1 MAGDEN
7 TIAQTYSN
15 YVQAFQ
21 TLDRRA
27 VLPYCHVPC
36 MFVSPQGVRIMETP
50 SEVES
55 LFNRVMEGLKAR
67 GFAQSRLTD
76 FEVKQMS
83 EDIALVSVSRVRY
96 KTDGSELEQLGETYT
111 FRKTEKDWKI
121 VAAMVHDPDTVLRLC

>member
-55 LFNRVMEGLKAR
+55 LFNRVMEGPE
-67 GFAQSRLTD
+67 ST
-76 FEVKQMS
+76 
-83 EDIALVSVSRVRY
+83 
-96 KTDGSELEQLGETYT
+96 
-111 FRKTEKDWKI
+111 
-121 VAAMVHDPDTVLRLC
+121 RLCAEPANGLRSETNERGHRFSERQPRAIQDRRK

>member
-7 TIAQTYSN
+7 TIAQTHSN

-55 LFNRVMEGLKAR
+55 LFNRVIEGLKAR
-67 GFAQSRLTD
+67 GCAEPANGLR
-76 FEVKQMS
+76 S
-83 EDIALVSVSRVRY
+83 ETNER
-96 KTDGSELEQLGETYT
+96 GHCFSERQPRAIQDR
-111 FRKTEKDWKI
+111 RK
-121 VAAMVHDPDTVLRLC
+121 

>member
-1 MAGDEN
+1 
-7 TIAQTYSN
+7 
-15 YVQAFQ
+15 
-21 TLDRRA
+21 
-27 VLPYCHVPC
+27 
-36 MFVSPQGVRIMETP
+36 MFVSPQGVRVLATP

-55 LFNRVMEGLKAR
+55 LFNRLMESLTAR
-67 GFAQSRLTD
+67 GFAQSWLTD

-111 FRKTEKDWKI
+111 FRKTENDWKI